1 MAKFDGQYEVYRIVG
16 AQAEEDGISVKKEVL
31 AVCESLKVAERIAQA
46 LVGTDPN
53 NTYCV
58 SMVESPGCFI
68 PGGGFSVSYYMERKE
83 IS

>member
-1 MAKFDGQYEVYRIVG
+1 MTKFDGQYKVTEIVE
-16 AQAEEDGISVKKEVL
+16 AQVEDGGVSVKKEVL

-46 LVGTDPN
+46 LVGTNPE

-58 SMVESPGCFI
+58 SMVESPGSFI
-68 PGGGFSVSYYMERKE
+68 PGGGFSVSYYMERRE